1 MRRKSSEKSV
11 DNKVAKNSDNV
22 DRIVLR
28 RFEQQRLSLWVDKL
42 NEKFDGAIRLSKS
55 DLANFLIRHHE
66 SDLTEDEI
74 RNVESEFFDEVR
86 WLSWALNKIRSAK
99 REGVDLALSELM
111 ANRNSNGG
119 EKRTNQKR
127 PRREKP
133 SATAAERK
141 SAAIEDTAKSPARES

>member
-11 DNKVAKNSDNV
+11 DQKEVRNSDNV

-28 RFEQQRLSLWVDKL
+28 RLEQQRLSVWVEKL

-55 DLANFLIRHHE
+55 DLANFLIRHHAN
-66 SDLTEDEI
+66 DLSEDEI
-74 RNVESEFFDEVR
+74 RKVESEFFDEVR

-111 ANRNSNGG
+111 ANRNLNDR
-119 EKRTNQKR
+119 EKRTSQKR
-127 PRREKP
+127 PRRFELSVTAP
-133 SATAAERK
+133 EATSAAAEDVAI
-141 SAAIEDTAKSPARES
+141 SAARES